1 MNQATKTVY
10 HPEDVADGD
19 VVNVLTSN
27 KTYYNKISAGIC
39 IENGLICILLAEDK
53 KQSICVPFCEIKE
66 IEIIS

>member
-19 VVNVLTSN
+19 AVNVLTN
-27 KTYYNKISAGIC
+27 DRTHYNKISAGIC
-39 IENGLICILLAEDK
+39 IEDNQLCLLLAEDK
-53 KQSICVPFCEIKE
+53 KQGICVPFCEIKE

>member
-1 MNQATKTVY
+1 MNQATKTDY